1 MVRFV
6 NFRASDIEPNPKEV
20 MYWVDLSTDP
30 LGGSIR
36 SWTGEEWQTLRV
48 LEGTIVEIED
58 RIYKWVKEQLDKLQN
73 DVDQKIAS
81 FDGRIAIIEGDIEY
95 LRENKQDKLV
105 AGDGIQIDGNVIS
118 CIVDTELF
126 EIVDVLPTRDIN
138 ENKIYV
144 VIDTSGSGLNTHTEY
159 IYVNGKWEIVGQ
171 DLSPYARVQDLNAEI
186 ERAVNAEK
194 ALQNS
199 ITNEISRATKA
210 EAALDTRVGNNT
222 DTIQEEKTRNDS
234 QDSLIASL
242 QSGKVST
249 VALQKDPNDSLHYT
263 LLVDS
268 VNKGEINI
276 PKDQFLKEVTY
287 DEDTNSLIFVF
298 ITDTGEKTTVVD
310 LSDAIGGGIYTA
322 GNGLS
327 LNNNKFSITVDPTSD
342 SYLTVGVNGLK
353 LTGVKQDIDD
363 EANRAK
369 AKEAEIDADLITL
382 NDNIVGEKDRAEA
395 SENQI
400 IGSVYAL
407 DLKLTDTTSKLQP
420 LLVSGT
426 NIKTINGASILG
438 SGNMEIQGGSG
449 EGGIADA
456 PTDDKSYV
464 RKNANWAVLPSSF
477 PANGGNSSTVGGRT
491 AKQFVYQGSGT
502 ATNIDTIEPSIA
514 TTYSGSNSGTY
525 PASNST
531 YGTVLQ
537 VCGDLQSPTPG
548 TQGAWLFQIA
558 NDHTNNAMF
567 WRARVNTSAWGAWR
581 KFLDERNDLE
591 YLKYRA
597 TTTTDGDSS
606 LWNQIGMKEY
616 SGAAPDGLTAPFN
629 YGTVVSLPAGSRR
642 FDLWY
647 SDNSSGASSQ
657 RGIFY
662 RTGFNTTKGYW
673 VRILDANDMSQYGGA
688 NTVVQRD
695 SNRVLRME
703 DTVLRFTNGG
713 KTYNIAATD
722 DGYLNITSTSNSKL
736 MFNSQEIVTK
746 NQFYVMNPYTIDAST
761 LDESMYYPVT
771 IGISSDY
778 NSRIE
783 VNVVLNGG
791 KPSWSTHE
799 RGFSVAFVEEV
810 FGFGRG
816 VLNNVNRRIFVNSYN
831 YVNDGYPPIGNVS
844 QMSNANHEVIWVR
857 GGGKYYFKVSSTNY
871 PVLRTVKFE
880 ALEQSVEPT
889 PIADINKGG
898 NRNIVLKDLDVSE
911 GNDANKIV
919 QRTSSGSIH
928 ASNMKLY
935 QDTYTADAIAAVW
948 YDNGDG
954 YSKRRPLESF
964 KTALNIPSA
973 YTLPTATATTLGGV
987 KVGSGLSITN
997 GVLSASGGGVADSV
1011 EWTNVQ
1017 NKPTWIGNS
1026 KPTYTWTEITSK
1038 PTFATVAT
1046 SGSYNDLSN
1055 KPTALKNPNAI
1066 TFTGAATGTYDGSS
1080 ALTLNIPTIAGAK
1093 GDKGDKGDTGA
1104 AGTSATI
1111 TGATATVDANTGT
1124 PAVTVTLGGTS
1135 TARTFAFAFKNL
1147 KGAKGDTGAQGVKGD
1162 TGDQGPRGYSGSDGA
1177 DGVDGKSL
1185 EFVWSGYTL
1194 GVRQEG
1200 TTSYTYSASLRG
1212 ATGATGAKGDKGD
1225 KGDTGP
1231 AGTTTWSGITDKP
1244 SWIGS
1249 SKPTYTWSEITS
1261 KPTWIGSS
1269 KPTYSYSEI
1278 SGTPSLATVATS
1290 GSYDDLSNKPVV
1302 DTALSSTSTNA
1313 VQNKVIYDQLAKK
1326 AEIVGYQAGQNG
1338 YIKFDNGLLMQWGY
1352 KTASSSG
1359 TNITYTPIAFYNAAY
1374 CPIITY
1380 REPGQGMN
1388 IVIGLVTLIQT
1399 SYFTVRTRYSVGDA
1413 NGTGAGVNDF
1423 YWVAVGRWK

>member
-6 NFRASDIEPNPKEV
+6 NFRASDIQPNPDEV
-20 MYWVDLSTDP
+20 MYWVDLGTDP
-30 LGGSIR
+30 LGGSIK
-36 SWTGEEWQTLRV
+36 SWTGEEWKTLRV

-58 RIYKWVKEQLDKLQN
+58 KIYKWVREQLDRLQN
-73 DVDQKIAS
+73 DVDQSIAS
-81 FDGRIAIIEGDIEY
+81 FDGRVAIIEGDIEY

-126 EIVDVLPTRDIN
+126 EVVDVLPTRDIN

-159 IYVNGKWEIVGQ
+159 IYVNGQWEIVGQ

-186 ERAVNAEK
+186 ERAINTEK
-194 ALQNS
+194 ALQNTL
-199 ITNEISRATKA
+199 TNEISRATKA

-249 VALQKDPNDSLHYT
+249 VALQKDPNNSLHYT

-287 DEDTNSLIFVF
+287 DEDTNSLTFVF
-298 ITDTGEKTTVVD
+298 ITDAGEKTTVVD

-327 LNNNKFSITVDPTSD
+327 LNSNKFSITVDPTSD
-342 SYLTVGVNGLK
+342 SYLTVGVDGLK
-353 LTGVKQDIDD
+353 LTGVKQDIDV
-363 EANRAK
+363 ETNRAK
-369 AKEAEIDADLITL
+369 AKEAEIDTNLITL

-449 EGGIADA
+449 EGGIPDA

-464 RKNANWAVLPSSF
+464 RKNANWTVLPSSF

-491 AKQFVYQGSGT
+491 VKQFVWQGSVD
-502 ATNIDTIEPSIA
+502 ATDIDSIEGSIVNS
-514 TTYSGSNSGTY
+514 YNSNKQGVY
-525 PASNST
+525 PTSSST

-537 VCGDLQSPTPG
+537 ASAKMSYPNPG
-548 TQGAWLFQIA
+548 IQGNWVFQLA
-558 NDHTNNAMF
+558 HDHTEDAIF
-567 WRARVNTSAWGAWR
+567 WRSRVNTSSWHKWQR
-581 KFLDERNDLE
+581 MLDDRDDLR
-591 YLKYRA
+591 YLRYRSISWV
-597 TTTTDGDSS
+597 DQENS
-606 LWNQIGMKEY
+606 LWNQIGIKQY
-616 SGAAPDGLTAPFN
+616 QDALPDGLTGVYN
-629 YGTVVSLPAGSRR
+629 SGQVISLPSENMRLDIYAPHT
-642 FDLWY
+642 
-647 SDNSSGASSQ
+647 GAN
-657 RGIFY
+657 GVGLYF
-662 RTGFNTTKGYW
+662 RTGWNDQKYNW
-673 VRILDANDMSQYGGA
+673 IRILDANDIDTTNTADKIPVRDANKQILTSGYKKEGSSAAYLLTGDGGHIA
-688 NTVVQRD
+688 KEVGSVASTVVQRD
-695 SNRVLRME
+695 GSG
-703 DTVLRFTNGG
+703 TIYA
-713 KTYNIAATD
+713 KTFVSSLKDEETSIGSVFIRNTTD
-722 DGYLNITSTSNSKL
+722 DAL
-736 MFNSQEIVTK
+736 
-746 NQFYVMNPYTIDAST
+746 
-761 LDESMYYPVT
+761 
-771 IGISSDY
+771 
-778 NSRIE
+778 
-783 VNVVLNGG
+783 
-791 KPSWSTHE
+791 
-799 RGFSVAFVEEV
+799 
-810 FGFGRG
+810 
-816 VLNNVNRRIFVNSYN
+816 RR
-831 YVNDGYPPIGNVS
+831 VS
-844 QMSNANHEVIWVR
+844 FAN
-857 GGGKYYFKVSSTNY
+857 FKS
-871 PVLRTVKFE
+871 
-880 ALEQSVEPT
+880 
-889 PIADINKGG
+889 
-898 NRNIVLKDLDVSE
+898 
-911 GNDANKIV
+911 
-919 QRTSSGSIH
+919 
-928 ASNMKLY
+928 
-935 QDTYTADAIAAVW
+935 
-948 YDNGDG
+948 
-954 YSKRRPLESF
+954 
-964 KTALNIPSA
+964 ALNIPSA
-973 YTLPTATATTLGGV
+973 YTLPAATATTLGGI
-987 KVGSGLSITN
+987 KVGGGLSITN
-997 GVLSASGGGVADSV
+997 GVLSATGGGVADSV

-1017 NKPTWIGNS
+1017 NKPSTYKPTMTNDVNWDDIFTDSKQGFYGGAYASPSNTGSVFGINIPALGSTKFGTQIVARNNNLYFRTKEEGIVGTWNTVFGTHRLPAWNEVSDKPTWIDSS

-1038 PTFATVAT
+1038 PSFATVAT
-1046 SGSYNDLSN
+1046 SGSYNDLGN

-1066 TFTGAATGTYDGSS
+1066 TFTGVATGTYDGSS
-1080 ALTLNIPTIAGAK
+1080 AVTINIPAVGGEKGEK
-1093 GDKGDKGDTGA
+1093 GDKGDDGITPTIGSNGNWYLGSTDTNKPSRGATGA

-1147 KGAKGDTGAQGVKGD
+1147 KGAKGDTGVQGVKGD
-1162 TGDQGPRGYSGSDGA
+1162 QGPQGLKGNTGDP
-1177 DGVDGKSL
+1177 GKSL
-1185 EFVWSGYTL
+1185 EFTWNGYTL

-1200 TTSYTYSASLRG
+1200 TTSYTYSTSLR
-1212 ATGATGAKGDKGD
+1212 GATGAKGDKGD

-1231 AGTTTWSGITDKP
+1231 AGTTTWSGITGKP

-1249 SKPTYTWSEITS
+1249 SKPS
-1261 KPTWIGSS
+1261 
-1269 KPTYSYSEI
+1269 YSYSEI
-1278 SGTPSLATVATS
+1278 SGTPSLADVATS
-1290 GSYDDLSNKPVV
+1290 GLYNDLSNKPVI

-1313 VQNKVIYDQLAKK
+1313 VQNKVIYEQLVKK

-1352 KTASSSG
+1352 KTASSTG
-1359 TNITYTPIAFYNAAY
+1359 TNTTYTPIAFYNATY

-1388 IVIGLVTLIQT
+1388 IVIGLVTLVQN
-1399 SYFTVRTRYSVGDA
+1399 SYFTIRSRYTVGDS
-1413 NGTGAGVNDF
+1413 NGTGAGINDF